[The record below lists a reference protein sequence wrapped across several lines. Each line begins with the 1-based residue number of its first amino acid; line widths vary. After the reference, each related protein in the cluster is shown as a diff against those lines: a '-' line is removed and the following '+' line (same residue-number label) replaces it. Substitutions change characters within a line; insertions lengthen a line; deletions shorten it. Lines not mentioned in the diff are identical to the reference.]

1 MPVFLRFFSRRIAK
15 TFAILAAVAALSFTL
30 ASLSPIDPVDAYMG
44 PRILTIG
51 PEQRELIA
59 SRWGLDQPPIV
70 RFAKWGRN
78 ILSGDFGDSLIFN
91 EPVISVIGKRFA
103 ASLWLMA
110 AAWTLSGVLGYA
122 LGLFAGLFRDSLF
135 DRAVRLYAYVLASTP
150 AFWIGLVLLSIFSVS
165 LGWTPI
171 CCAAPPGMTVE
182 DVGLG
187 QRLYHLI
194 LPALTLSVIGVA
206 QITLHVREKMLD
218 VMQSEYALY
227 ARAMGET
234 RWGFV
239 AGHAL
244 RATALPAL
252 TVQFAS
258 LGELFGGSVLAEQV
272 FSYPGLGKATV
283 EAGLRGDIPLLLGI
297 AIFSAVFVCAGNMIA
312 DALYFAVDPRI
323 RAGEAAA

>member
-1 MPVFLRFFSRRIAK
+1 MPLFLRFFGARLARTA
-15 TFAILAAVAALSFTL
+15 TILAAVAALSFTL
-30 ASLSPIDPVDAYMG
+30 ASFSPIDPVDAYMG

-51 PEQRELIA
+51 PGQRELIA
-59 SRWGLDQPPIV
+59 ERWGLHQPPLV
-70 RFAKWGRN
+70 RFAKWAGN
-78 ILSGDFGDSLIFN
+78 LLSGDFGQSLIYN
-91 EPVISVIGKRFA
+91 EPVSQVIAKRFRT
-103 ASLWLMA
+103 SLWLMGC
-110 AAWTLSGVLGYA
+110 AWTLSGLLGYA
-122 LGLFAGLFRDSLF
+122 LGIFAGLFRDSPF
-135 DRAVRLYAYVLASTP
+135 DRATRLYAYVLASTP

-171 CCAAPPGMTVE
+171 CCAAPPGLTAE
-182 DVGLG
+182 NVGLG
-187 QRLYHLI
+187 QRIHHLI

-227 ARAMGET
+227 AKAMGET

-239 AGHAL
+239 TGHAL

-283 EAGLRGDIPLLLGI
+283 EAGLRGDIPLLLGV
-297 AIFSAVFVCAGNMIA
+297 AIFSALFVCAGNMIA

-323 RAGEAAA
+323 RAGEATA